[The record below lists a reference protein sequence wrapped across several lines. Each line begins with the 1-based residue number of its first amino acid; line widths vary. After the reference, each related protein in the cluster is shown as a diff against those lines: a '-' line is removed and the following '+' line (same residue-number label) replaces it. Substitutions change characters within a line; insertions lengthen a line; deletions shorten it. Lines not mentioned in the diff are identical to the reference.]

1 MAKIE
6 RDRKRGILN
15 RPLRAMIAGI
25 PNVGKSTLINSLVGK
40 TSAKTGNKPGVTR
53 GKQWITLNGNG
64 RVIQLLDTPGILWP
78 KFEDPKVGIRLALT
92 GAVNDDIL
100 DHEELACWLMTY
112 LRSRYPDVIPERYG
126 IVVEEQNAA
135 GLAEQDQS
143 AEMLAAIGR
152 RRGIL
157 KKGSEVDMART
168 ASLLLDDFRSGRLGR
183 ISLE

>member
-1 MAKIE
+1 
-6 RDRKRGILN
+6 
-15 RPLRAMIAGI
+15 
-25 PNVGKSTLINSLVGK
+25 
-40 TSAKTGNKPGVTR
+40 
-53 GKQWITLNGNG
+53 
-64 RVIQLLDTPGILWP
+64 
-78 KFEDPKVGIRLALT
+78 
-92 GAVNDDIL
+92 
-100 DHEELACWLMTY
+100 MTY